1 MPAKQ
6 PLPGAM
12 LNVMTV
18 TGRCAF
24 NAPATTEIYTSRDQ
38 WFVVLALTD
47 VDCADGGG
55 WHVFGLF
62 LNVFSGACFDAL
74 IFQQGGVEV
83 TYPRYP

>member
-18 TGRCAF
+18 TGRS
-24 NAPATTEIYTSRDQ
+24 ATFTPHSGKIYTSRDQ